1 MIKLPKV
8 KNAFSNIETSVLTV
22 DESMGK
28 IEEITATIQSLSDQ
42 TNLLALNAAIEAAR
56 AGDAG
61 KGFAVVADEV
71 RKLAVQSSR
80 SADDINGLI
89 NEIKETSQSAVKA
102 LNGSKHTMDEQNKV
116 VSDTNA
122 IFEEIMTSINTLIDM
137 IANVTN
143 SIDYMSSMKDGI
155 VETIHTISAS
165 AEEASASTEEISA
178 STEEQL
184 ATMEEVSS
192 FSETLNNLANELQA
206 NISKFTV

>member
-1 MIKLPKV
+1 MV
-8 KNAFSNIETSVLTV
+8 
-22 DESMGK
+22 K

-61 KGFAVVADEV
+61 RGFAVVADEV
-71 RKLAVQSSR
+71 RKLAEQSSR
-80 SADDINGLI
+80 SADNINDLI
-89 NEIKETSQSAVKA
+89 NEIKNISKSAVDA
-102 LNGSKHTMDEQNKV
+102 LNSSKITMNEQNEV

-122 IFEEIMTSINTLIDM
+122 IFEEIMTSINTLINM
-137 IANVTN
+137 IGNIAG
-143 SIDYMSSMKDGI
+143 SIDHMSTMKDGI

-184 ATMEEVSS
+184 ATMQEVTS
-192 FSETLNNLANELQA
+192 FSETLNNLANEFKETLI
-206 NISKFTV
+206 NLKSNK